1 MRFGLGAI
9 RNVGEQAVNDII
21 EERNGKRGKY
31 VNFLDFVPVRGR
43 MRLVERVARERH
55 QDVPHRLRGLLRVAV
70 FLHAREERD
79 LLAGQHLGLLL
90 AHRAAQHVRLA
101 QRIARQDARALKN
114 IAANGKDPIDYT
126 KIPLDDRGTYEL
138 LSRGDTLGVFQ
149 LDSDG
154 MRALLK
160 SLKPDNFNDI
170 SALIALYRPGP
181 MDMDS
186 HNNYAK
192 RKNGLQQITPIHPEV
207 APCSR
212 GAMNSTG

>member
-1 MRFGLGAI
+1 M
-9 RNVGEQAVNDII
+9 
-21 EERNGKRGKY
+21 
-31 VNFLDFVPVRGR
+31 
-43 MRLVERVARERH
+43 
-55 QDVPHRLRGLLRVAV
+55 
-70 FLHAREERD
+70 
-79 LLAGQHLGLLL
+79 
-90 AHRAAQHVRLA
+90 
-101 QRIARQDARALKN
+101 KN

-126 KIPLDDRGTYEL
+126 KIPLDDRETYEL

-186 HNNYAK
+186 HNNALIALYRPGPMDMDSHNNYAK

-207 APCSR
+207 AEPLKEVLDETYGLIVYQEQVQSAAR
-212 GAMNSTG
+212 ILAIVYQEQVQSAARILAGYSLGKADVLRRAMGK

>member
-1 MRFGLGAI
+1 M
-9 RNVGEQAVNDII
+9 
-21 EERNGKRGKY
+21 
-31 VNFLDFVPVRGR
+31 
-43 MRLVERVARERH
+43 
-55 QDVPHRLRGLLRVAV
+55 
-70 FLHAREERD
+70 
-79 LLAGQHLGLLL
+79 
-90 AHRAAQHVRLA
+90 
-101 QRIARQDARALKN
+101 
-114 IAANGKDPIDYT
+114 
-126 KIPLDDRGTYEL
+126 

-192 RKNGLQQITPIHPEV
+192 RKNGLQKIEPIHPELEEPLKQV
-207 APCSR
+207 LDETYGLIVYQEQVQSAARILAGIRWARQTCCVEPWVRRSR
-212 GAMNSTG
+212 RCWPRRRSRSSRA